1 MEKKNNFFVSLIAL
15 LLPLGIGY
23 LSSAV
28 TRGGGGAFI
37 PYPIKPPLVP
47 PASVFPIVW
56 AILFTL
62 IGIAFCLVINTDT
75 DKETKRIAIFVF
87 LLQLA
92 LNFLWSIL
100 FFKYRLCGLAFIDVA
115 LLWFMIFVNFI
126 VFYRI
131 RKTAGY
137 LLIPYLLWVGFALY
151 LNAGYCILN

>member
-1 MEKKNNFFVSLIAL
+1 MEKKSNFFVSLIAL
-15 LLPLGIGY
+15 LLPLGVGY
-23 LSSAV
+23 LSSVV
-28 TRGGGGAFI
+28 TRGGGGSFI

-62 IGIAFCLVINTDT
+62 MGIAFSMVINTDT
-75 DKETKRIAIFVF
+75 DKETKKIAIFVF

-92 LNFLWSIL
+92 LNFFWSIL
-100 FFKYRLCGLAFIDVA
+100 FFKYRLCGLAFIDIA